1 MSVFGVPSKAP
12 HGRPHRQ
19 PGFKWWVLIL
29 VLVIGFP
36 LVLLQ
41 TVTPGGRYGIPSPS
55 ATEDRAGNQ
64 EPTATDTGRFLPEY
78 QPDVIPA
85 LADAVPAAPTEA
97 AEPAW
102 LGMVDVVAK
111 LALVLGLMYLLLI
124 GLRWLQRG
132 RRQGSDTGGATIRL
146 LETVGLAPNRTLHL
160 VSAGDKTLLIA
171 ATDYHVCLLTELPN
185 VSLSAADDD
194 PAGFEAILQ
203 CETRPPAESA
213 EVTAVDWRVA
223 VERLRSSAASVRQV
237 LRKTDDAPEA

>member
-1 MSVFGVPSKAP
+1 MSVSGVPSKAP
-12 HGRPHRQ
+12 YGRPGRQ
-19 PGFKWWVLIL
+19 PGFKWWILIL

-41 TVTPGGRYGIPSPS
+41 TVTPARRYAIPTVPATENPAGSQESPS
-55 ATEDRAGNQ
+55 
-64 EPTATDTGRFLPEY
+64 TDSGQFLPEY

-85 LADAVPAAPTEA
+85 LADGGGAPSEA

-102 LGMVDVVAK
+102 LGMVDVVVK

-132 RRQGSDTGGATIRL
+132 RRQGSDAGGATIRL

-185 VSLSAADDD
+185 LSPHATEDDA
-194 PAGFEAILQ
+194 AGFEAILQ
-203 CETRPPAESA
+203 RETSPLAESGG
-213 EVTAVDWRVA
+213 VTAVDWRVA
-223 VERLRSSAASVRQV
+223 VERLRSGAASVRQA
-237 LRKTDDAPEA
+237 LQKTDDAPEA